1 MSHDEDNF
9 HDEVEIED
17 FVYDEETNTFTYPC
31 PCGDM
36 FTITC
41 EELLKGEDVAECP
54 SCSLLVKVIYNK
66 DEIEEIVKQK
76 STIKNK
82 NPTQTVKAT

>member
-1 MSHDEDNF
+1 MASDDGSF

-17 FVYDEETNTFTYPC
+17 FIYDEETKSFTYPC

-54 SCSLLVKVIYNK
+54 SCSLIVKVIYNK
-66 DEIEEIVKQK
+66 DEIEEIIKEKVAAKHK
-76 STIKNK
+76 SQ
-82 NPTQTVKAT
+82 PQTVKAT